1 MRQRNQMKVL
11 ESIYVLR
18 NLLRVSPVLLILAC
32 VWLLYT
38 DNVYGDETANVQPA
52 SQQQEPPQTKYFDR
66 AELTELVG
74 PIALYSDD
82 LLALVLGAVA
92 HPVQAISAARRVM
105 QQSANNTSID
115 YESDWHP
122 SVVALTHYPQALLRF
137 DQDLQWTERLHQA
150 VAQQNNDVLTAI
162 QAFRRSA
169 TESQALS
176 SNEHVVVEDDG
187 NFIRIRQRNPELI
200 HVPDYQPRNV
210 VEVSPAP
217 THRIIHRTKYQP
229 VVYRSYPRFDPY
241 YYHQS
246 VHDSFWYDPF
256 WNDPLWG
263 INGHGFLSWRDRHR
277 HHPRAH
283 RWWHKKHRHHHKS
296 YNRHGSDVIPQG
308 KHRSRQTKVIA
319 AKKNTGHRSPRRHHS
334 VNAFNQPMFENNRRT
349 APRTTRPPAQPGKPK
364 RATAHDRKKQSER
377 RYTPE
382 KKAIMHKHQPAAPT
396 RPIR

>member
-1 MRQRNQMKVL
+1 MRQRNQMKEL

-18 NLLRVSPVLLILAC
+18 NLFRVSPVLLILAC

-38 DNVYGDETANVQPA
+38 DYVYGEEAVDVKPA
-52 SQQQEPPQTKYFDR
+52 SQQQASPQTKYFDQT
-66 AELTELVG
+66 ELRELVG

-105 QQSANNTSID
+105 QQSGNNTSID
-115 YESDWHP
+115 YGPDWHP
-122 SVVALTHYPQALLRF
+122 SVVALTHYPQVLLRF

-150 VAQQNNDVLTAI
+150 AAKQNKDVLTAI

-176 SNEHVVVEDDG
+176 SNEHLVVEDDG

-217 THRIIHRTKYQP
+217 THKIIHRTKYQP

-241 YYHQS
+241 YHHGS
-246 VHDSFWYDPF
+246 VYDPFWYDPF
-256 WNDPLWG
+256 WNDQLWG
-263 INGHGFLSWRDRHR
+263 VNGRVFLSWRDRHA
-277 HHPRAH
+277 HHPRTQ
-283 RWWHKKHRHHHKS
+283 RWRHKKHRRNHKS
-296 YNRHGSDVIPQG
+296 RSRHGSDAIPQG
-308 KHRSRQTKVIA
+308 KHRSRHTKVIA
-319 AKKNTGHRSPRRHHS
+319 SKKNPSHGSARRHHS
-334 VNAFNQPMFENNRRT
+334 VNAFNRPMFENHRVT
-349 APRTTRPPAQPGKPK
+349 KPRTTRPPAQRSKPK
-364 RATAHDRKKQSER
+364 RATERDHKKQPER
-377 RYTPE
+377 RYTPD
-382 KKAIMHKHQPAAPT
+382 KKPTMHMPKLAAPT
-396 RPIR
+396 GPIK

>member
-38 DNVYGDETANVQPA
+38 DNVYGQETADVQPA

-66 AELTELVG
+66 AELIELVG
-74 PIALYSDD
+74 SIALYSDD

-169 TESQALS
+169 IESQALS
-176 SNEHVVVEDDG
+176 SNEQVVVEDDG

-241 YYHQS
+241 YHHRS

-283 RWWHKKHRHHHKS
+283 RWWHKSIGAIISHTTGMVQMLPRKE
-296 YNRHGSDVIPQG
+296 
-308 KHRSRQTKVIA
+308 
-319 AKKNTGHRSPRRHHS
+319 NTVVATPR
-334 VNAFNQPMFENNRRT
+334 
-349 APRTTRPPAQPGKPK
+349 
-364 RATAHDRKKQSER
+364 
-377 RYTPE
+377 
-382 KKAIMHKHQPAAPT
+382 
-396 RPIR
+396 

>member
-1 MRQRNQMKVL
+1 MT
-11 ESIYVLR
+11 YW
-18 NLLRVSPVLLILAC
+18 P
-32 VWLLYT
+32 
-38 DNVYGDETANVQPA
+38 
-52 SQQQEPPQTKYFDR
+52 
-66 AELTELVG
+66 
-74 PIALYSDD
+74 
-82 LLALVLGAVA
+82 LVLGAVA

-169 TESQALS
+169 IESQALS
-176 SNEHVVVEDDG
+176 SNEQVVVEDDG
-187 NFIRIRQRNPELI
+187 SFIRIRQRNPELI

-229 VVYRSYPRFDPY
+229 VVYRSYPCFDPY
-241 YYHQS
+241 YHHRS
-246 VHDSFWYDPF
+246 VHDSLWYDPF

-283 RWWHKKHRHHHKS
+283 RWWHKSIGAIISHTTGMVQMLPRKE
-296 YNRHGSDVIPQG
+296 
-308 KHRSRQTKVIA
+308 
-319 AKKNTGHRSPRRHHS
+319 NT
-334 VNAFNQPMFENNRRT
+334 VVAT
-349 APRTTRPPAQPGKPK
+349 PA
-364 RATAHDRKKQSER
+364 
-377 RYTPE
+377 
-382 KKAIMHKHQPAAPT
+382 
-396 RPIR
+396 

>member
-1 MRQRNQMKVL
+1 MRQRNQMKEL

-18 NLLRVSPVLLILAC
+18 NLFRVSPVLLILAC

-38 DNVYGDETANVQPA
+38 DYVYGEEAVDVKPA
-52 SQQQEPPQTKYFDR
+52 SQQQASPQTKYFDQT
-66 AELTELVG
+66 ELRELVG

-105 QQSANNTSID
+105 QQSGNNTSID

-150 VAQQNNDVLTAI
+150 VAKQNKDVLTAI

-176 SNEHVVVEDDG
+176 SNEHLVVEDDG

-210 VEVSPAP
+210 VEVSLAA
-217 THRIIHRTKYQP
+217 THKIIHRTKYQP

-241 YYHQS
+241 YDHRS
-246 VHDSFWYDPF
+246 VHDPFWYDPF

-263 INGHGFLSWRDRHR
+263 INGHGFLSRHDRHR
-277 HHPRAH
+277 HHPRTH
-283 RWWHKKHRHHHKS
+283 RWWHKKHRRHHKS
-296 YNRHGSDVIPQG
+296 YNRHGSDAIPEG
-308 KHRSRQTKVIA
+308 EHRSRHTKVIA
-319 AKKNTGHRSPRRHHS
+319 TGENTDHRSPRRHHS

-349 APRTTRPPAQPGKPK
+349 TLRTTRPPAQPGKPK
-364 RATAHDRKKQSER
+364 RATERDRKKQPER
-377 RYTPE
+377 RYTPD
-382 KKAIMHKHQPAAPT
+382 KKPIMHMPKLAAPT
-396 RPIR
+396 GPIK

>member
-1 MRQRNQMKVL
+1 MRQRNQIKVL

-18 NLLRVSPVLLILAC
+18 NLIRVSPVLVILAS

-38 DNVYGDETANVQPA
+38 DNVYGQETADVQPA

-66 AELTELVG
+66 AELIELVG
-74 PIALYSDD
+74 SIALYSDD

-169 TESQALS
+169 IESQALS

-217 THRIIHRTKYQP
+217 THRSSIELNTSRSLS
-229 VVYRSYPRFDPY
+229 SYPRFDPY
-241 YYHQS
+241 YHHRS
-246 VHDSFWYDPF
+246 VYDPF
-256 WNDPLWG
+256 G
-263 INGHGFLSWRDRHR
+263 MTHF
-277 HHPRAH
+277 
-283 RWWHKKHRHHHKS
+283 
-296 YNRHGSDVIPQG
+296 G
-308 KHRSRQTKVIA
+308 K
-319 AKKNTGHRSPRRHHS
+319 
-334 VNAFNQPMFENNRRT
+334 
-349 APRTTRPPAQPGKPK
+349 TRYG
-364 RATAHDRKKQSER
+364 E
-377 RYTPE
+377 
-382 KKAIMHKHQPAAPT
+382 
-396 RPIR
+396 